1 MTAIKKT
8 KSIRKDKNS
17 SPASFLE
24 RPLPE
29 SEEVLLF
36 EQAIK
41 KEVLS
46 QEADQNLSAI
56 YRDSKGNLVDVSKVK
71 KRRRLRLIV
80 LFKQL
85 LIITIL
91 ACGLYGAY
99 YYYFQRPAGTE
110 GVSLR
115 VTAPEKISVGTAFSY
130 ELIYENNSGLALANV
145 SLEAIL
151 PSTFVLATSSPE
163 TSGLNSWFLGNLN
176 PGASGKVII
185 SGYLVAAV
193 DAPNVIGAKLN
204 YTPANFSSEFK
215 KEASANTVISGLG
228 FAVNTDYLNTAL
240 IGQNNELRLDF
251 SSFKENQIQDLY
263 LAIRV
268 SDNFKIESVGSK
280 EQLAT
285 STPISSE
292 EITTVS
298 VRPAGEGN
306 WTIHNLPLNSEQRIS
321 VPMMFSLKE
330 KKQDKEDFTLRL
342 LKREP
347 DGSERIFWEKT
358 ISFDVMKSDLNL
370 SLSLNG
376 EKSDQPIDF
385 GETLEYSLTYSNNGD
400 SALYDLVL
408 MVVIKGDFVQWSS
421 LRDPSG
427 GSRSGNAIV
436 WTKEQ
441 IPTLAELTPGSNG
454 TIDFAVKVKSFTDS
468 DLGRDAF
475 ISSYAQYG
483 INNQT
488 SNEGDDNKS
497 NTINSQLNSDLALS
511 EKILYFN
518 EDNQPIGSGPLPPR
532 VGETTTV
539 RVAWTIKNNL
549 HDLEEAQVVLDLP
562 VGVSWA
568 AGNNTNVGK
577 ISYDEESRRIT
588 WRIGFLPLSVYRADA
603 EFNLSLTPSEADRNK
618 ILVISPGSLATAIDA
633 VTKGELQRKTQAK
646 TSKLEDDE
654 IAGLSSSGRVE

>member
-1 MTAIKKT
+1 MPAIKKT
-8 KSIRKDKNS
+8 KITRKGKSS

-41 KEVLS
+41 KEALA
-46 QEADQNLSAI
+46 QEADLNLSAI
-56 YRDSKGNLVDVSKVK
+56 YRDSKGDLVDVSKVK
-71 KRRRLRLIV
+71 KRRRLRLVV
-80 LFKQL
+80 LFKRL

-91 ACGLYGAY
+91 GCGLYGAY

-115 VTAPEKISVGTAFSY
+115 IAAPEEISVATPFSY
-130 ELIYENNSGLALANV
+130 ELIYENNSGLSLSNV

-151 PSTFVLATSSPE
+151 PPSFVISTSSPQA
-163 TSGLNSWFLGNLN
+163 SGLNSWSLGNLN
-176 PGASGKVII
+176 PGVSGKVII

-193 DAPNVIGAKLN
+193 DSPNVVSAKLN

-215 KEASANTVISGLG
+215 KEASANTVIAGIG

-240 IGQNNELRLDF
+240 IGQSNELKLDF
-251 SSFKENQIQDLY
+251 AGFKENQIKDLY
-263 LAIRV
+263 LSVSV
-268 SDNFKIESVGSK
+268 SDNFKVESVGS
-280 EQLAT
+280 EQQLAT
-285 STPISSE
+285 STATSSGE
-292 EITTVS
+292 MIAVS
-298 VRPAGEGN
+298 VRSAGEAN
-306 WTIHNLPLNSEQRIS
+306 WIISNLPFNSEERIS
-321 VPMMFSLKE
+321 VPLVFSLKE
-330 KKQDKEDFTLRL
+330 KKQYQEDFTLRL
-342 LKREP
+342 LKKES

-376 EKSDQPIDF
+376 EKSDQPLDF
-385 GETLEYSLTYSNNGD
+385 GETLEYSLSYSNNGD
-400 SALYDLVL
+400 SSLYDLVL
-408 MVVIKGDFVQWSS
+408 MAVIKGDFIQWSS

-427 GSRSGNAIV
+427 GSRSNNAIV

-441 IPTLAELTPGSNG
+441 IPALAELAPGSSG
-454 TIDFAVKVKSFTDS
+454 AIDFSVKVKDFSDS
-468 DLGRDAF
+468 DLGSDAL

-483 INNQT
+483 INNQA
-488 SNEGDDNKS
+488 SKDGDDNKS

-518 EDNQPIGSGPLPPR
+518 EDNLPIGSGPLPPR

-539 RVAWTIKNNL
+539 RVSWTIKNNL

-562 VGVSWA
+562 AGVSWA
-568 AGNNTNVGK
+568 GSNNTNVGK
-577 ISYDEESRRIT
+577 ISYDEESRRII

-603 EFNLSLTPSEADRNK
+603 EFNLSLTPGESDRNK

-654 IAGLSSSGRVE
+654 IAGLSNNGRVE